1 MPDMAG
7 SFPAD
12 LTVLRNEEPEYD
24 RARAVFNLAGVPAP
38 AKADQVS
45 RFADEVIPRTVASL
59 SQATDHGRWRD
70 PTA

>member
-1 MPDMAG
+1 MAG

-38 AKADQVS
+38 A
-45 RFADEVIPRTVASL
+45 DEVIPRTVASL
-59 SQATDHGRWRD
+59 SQAADHGRWRD